1 MDNDVLKTAV
11 YNNLV
16 INAHETGIKTPTTT
30 GLVTKALYN
39 IGKQG
44 IEKKI
49 EDVDKKIPNTSGLFK
64 KTDYNKK
71 NYRDWK

>member
-1 MDNDVLKTAV
+1 MDNDVIKTAV
-11 YNNLV
+11 YNRVV
-16 INAHETGIKTPTTT
+16 INAHETGIKAPSTT

-49 EDVDKKIPNTSGLFK
+49 EDVDKKTPNTSGIFMVLA
-64 KTDYNKK
+64 
-71 NYRDWK
+71 